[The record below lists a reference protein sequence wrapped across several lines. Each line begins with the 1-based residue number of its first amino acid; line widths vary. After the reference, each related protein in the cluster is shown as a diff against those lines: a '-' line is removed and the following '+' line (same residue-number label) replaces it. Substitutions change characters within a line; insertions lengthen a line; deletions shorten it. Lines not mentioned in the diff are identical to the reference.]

1 MGSVT
6 KIRTALNPRYCEI
19 CGTELSE
26 KKASV
31 GARCQNC
38 ALIERTSGRSLEE
51 IREDLVADA
60 PRRFFPEDDLSPAV
74 ERYPKIREFFRDEI
88 SRTERDPVDLMLR
101 FVDAWKSGTLVA
113 TTLEAQRAAAW
124 TAEWYREILQG
135 PDEKGRVE
143 RVMGLRGRGKDP
155 ALQAARDRFRDEDLF
170 SEMIRLMS
178 LGWGLDV
185 TIDEAAKMV
194 CALCEKLYT
203 AAACTKLKMTPSGK
217 LARRFKRSKIGNG
230 DFVALAAE
238 LEPVTLEEAQQLLN
252 KFPQT
257 SLPSRLQNFIL
268 RPPSGR

>member
-60 PRRFFPEDDLSPAV
+60 PRRFFPDDDLSPAAD
-74 ERYPKIREFFRDEI
+74 RYPKVREFFQDDILRM
-88 SRTERDPVDLMLR
+88 ERDPVDVMLR

-113 TTLEAQRAAAW
+113 TTVEAQRAAAR
-124 TAEWYREILQG
+124 TAEWYTQILQG

-155 ALQAARDRFRDEDLF
+155 ALQAARDHFRDEDLF

-185 TIDEAAKMV
+185 TIEEAARMV
-194 CALCEKLYT
+194 SAFCEKLYT
-203 AAACTKLKMTPSGK
+203 SAACKKLKITPSGK

-230 DFVALAAE
+230 DFVELAAE

-252 KFPQT
+252 KFPQS
-257 SLPSRLQNFIL
+257 SLPTRLQNFIL
-268 RPPSGR
+268 HPPSER